1 MEAATTDCGQNHGRE
16 ISRQG
21 SRHELTEQRECIALC
36 ESKADPLFYLLANG
50 LLRGVGRVDRVL
62 MRAGADLLWIRVHW
76 LQITAVFIFIVIPIL
91 GEQWLYETYSLTYQL
106 AGGDQELLRNGGRV
120 LFAGIAGAISGA
132 FSPGGKRGICTGF
145 LLGTVFAGVSE
156 FWMITEARWLVYY
169 YPVHSLFSNDIH
181 MVRKLT
187 LLGKCSKVVI
197 YAVIGGLYT
206 KSSGGNFSQGFK
218 WCLVI
223 SAMSETALSMR
234 AQGIIDSFRDPAN
247 YSGVSS
253 GFKHDNFKLAGGR
266 VNPNLPE
273 QKPSPLGGRQG
284 GQGVVLGKPYDPGSF
299 PDRIVESYAGPH
311 DYLNRFIWYD
321 QTGNVKM
328 GLTSDK
334 IIWWIFKVI
343 DMINIAVSSPFVIA
357 SVTPLAIVML
367 LYSPARE
374 KEQAREAHD
383 PEFASP
389 GGWFRRLFD
398 RDWLDTPALAFLRQ
412 RQIQTV
418 SIRAAA

>member
-1 MEAATTDCGQNHGRE
+1 VDAVSTDCNRTHGRE
-16 ISRQG
+16 ITRQG
-21 SRHELTEQRECIALC
+21 SRQERAEQRECVALC
-36 ESKADPLFYLLANG
+36 ASRVDPLFYLLANS
-50 LLRGVGRVDRVL
+50 LLRSVGFVDQVL
-62 MRAGADLLWIRVHW
+62 ARSRADLLWIRAHW
-76 LQITAVFIFIVIPIL
+76 LQITAVSIFIVIPIL

-106 AGGDQELLRNGGRV
+106 AGGDQELLRNGSRV
-120 LFAGIAGAISGA
+120 LFAGLAGGISGA

-145 LLGTVFAGVSE
+145 LLGIVFAGVSE
-156 FWMITEARWLVYY
+156 FWMITETRWLVYY
-169 YPVHSLFSNDIH
+169 FPVHSLYSNDIH

-197 YAVIGGLYT
+197 YALIGGLYT

-218 WCLVI
+218 WCLVV

-234 AQGIIDSFRDPAN
+234 SQGIIDSFRDPQN
-247 YSGVSS
+247 YTGVSA
-253 GFKHDNFKLAGGR
+253 GFKHDDFKLAGGR
-266 VNPNLPE
+266 VNPNLSE

-284 GQGVVLGKPYDPGSF
+284 GQGAVLGKPYDPGSF

-311 DYLNRFIWYD
+311 DYLNSFIWYD

-334 IIWWIFKVI
+334 IVWWIFKII
-343 DMINIAVSSPFVIA
+343 DMMNIAVASPFVIA

-367 LYSPARE
+367 LYAPAKERKKARE
-374 KEQAREAHD
+374 NQDTAYT
-383 PEFASP
+383 FP

-398 RDWLDTPALAFLRQ
+398 QDWLDTPALAFLRQ
-412 RQIQTV
+412 QQMQTV
-418 SIRAAA
+418 RIRATG